1 MLTFMTGYFI
11 IKILHHLERSQI
23 REIYHAAYT
32 GSYIA
37 GAEVYSSSEY
47 EAFQAASSFPCYC
60 NEKSDRHLHTNRQNE
75 RTHPFPVLG
84 DGSAPIGWFIWPIPH

>member
-23 REIYHAAYT
+23 REIYPAAYT

-60 NEKSDRHLHTNRQNE
+60 NEKSDRHLHTNRQNDALI
-75 RTHPFPVLG
+75 PFLFSGLG
-84 DGSAPIGWFIWPIPH
+84 ALPLDG

>member
-47 EAFQAASSFPCYC
+47 EAFQVP
-60 NEKSDRHLHTNRQNE
+60 LLQ
-75 RTHPFPVLG
+75 
-84 DGSAPIGWFIWPIPH
+84 